1 MEIPALNI
9 IVPDFYNGP
18 KLQAAVNQAATSP
31 QGTVWIPAN
40 YPGTD
45 TYTNPNNAPV
55 FDMRSGGS
63 TSFGAS
69 SPSSLN
75 TFFNKFFGLSPND
88 YGAFGDTKFCYDGV
102 ITAQP
107 TTTFKSLAT
116 ATITNTALTG
126 NVATY
131 TISPAAP
138 LASGSLVTV
147 TGTTN
152 GSGTFNITNQPIL
165 NYDTGASTFTV
176 AITHAN
182 VGSAA
187 DTGTATSSCAAFT
200 QADVGKTIEILA
212 GGLASALDVST
223 TIASVQSSSQVTLA
237 ANATTNA
244 SGKKFWYAHDDT
256 AALQSWVTAINNGI
270 PTATGLQNH
279 SGYLAGMYFTTKPL
293 RFINPL
299 GSFSSGV
306 CTGVTGGGYGT
317 PEPWN
322 LDNANESLSIWGQ
335 GAYRSGIVAGSQ
347 FNWAS
352 AGTAANTGV
361 FYFTC
366 WNGPTIQNFAVLSP
380 DYGIAFNTSTLT
392 GKFGG
397 FFDDANGH
405 VSISGIEIE
414 NFHNTTSSLVA
425 DQMANGT
432 FESVRN
438 NVQVYNNDCAG
449 LYGGAVG
456 SATSMRGLSL
466 NNYTW
471 GGTRGSG
478 CNPGAAVVFGGGP
491 SGLNNSISVTN
502 FILDNESGSA
512 DMPAGNGLI
521 NFPSG
526 NVVQYDNNDEIHF
539 ENGRIQTA
547 TANNFAVSV
556 NGSATGPRASFTNVN
571 LSNSGTAGATTQLVL
586 IQNSTSD
593 FQFFGGTLGCNGS
606 CANGISVAS
615 GSQVHTYGTRQVGTI
630 GVVGTGAANVSFITP
645 NTTGWSG
652 VGSLQNTLV
661 ISNQGTA
668 SANGNFALSGGWG
681 TTAAATATAGF
692 AQHFRTTITA
702 SGTGQAAN
710 PTITVTLPN
719 ALPAATTI
727 CTATMVGGTGT
738 QTSINQTTNSA
749 TAPVFTFN
757 GTPGAASTYV
767 VDFVCGP

>member
-45 TYTNPNNAPV
+45 TYTNPSNASV

-63 TSFGAS
+63 TSFGSS

-88 YGAFGDTKFCYDGV
+88 FGAFGDTKFCYDGV
-102 ITAQP
+102 VTGQP
-107 TTTFKSLAT
+107 TTSFKSLST
-116 ATITNTALTG
+116 ATITNTVLTS

-131 TISPAAP
+131 TISGAAP
-138 LASGSLVTV
+138 FATGSLVTI

-152 GSGTFNITNQPIL
+152 GGGVFNVTNQPIL
-165 NYDTGASTFTV
+165 NYATGAVTFTV
-176 AITHAN
+176 AITNAN
-182 VGSAA
+182 VGTAA

-223 TIASVQSSSQVTLA
+223 TIASVQSSSQVTLTA
-237 ANATTNA
+237 SATTNA
-244 SGKKFWYAHDDT
+244 TGKKFWYAHDDT
-256 AALQSWVTAINNGI
+256 AALQSWVSAINAGI

-299 GSFSSGV
+299 GSFSNGICV
-306 CTGVTGGGYGT
+306 GVTGGGYGT

-352 AGTAANTGV
+352 AGTGNNTGV
-361 FYFTC
+361 FYFAC
-366 WNGPTIQNFAVLSP
+366 WNGPTIQNFAVISP

-405 VSISGIEIE
+405 VTINGIEIA
-414 NFHNTTSSLVA
+414 NFHNTTSSLVG
-425 DQMANGT
+425 DQMFNGT

-438 NVQVYNNDCAG
+438 GIQVYNNDCAG
-449 LYGGAVG
+449 VYGGNAAG
-456 SATSMRGLSL
+456 INLRGMNW
-466 NNYTW
+466 NNYVW

-478 CNPGAAVVFGGGP
+478 CNPGAAVVFGNGAGG
-491 SGLNNSISVTN
+491 LYNSLHITN
-502 FILDNESGSA
+502 FILDNESNSA

-521 NFPSG
+521 NFASTG
-526 NVVQYDNNDEIHF
+526 GIGMDDNDEWQF
-539 ENGRIQTA
+539 ENGRIQTS
-547 TANNFAVSV
+547 TQNNFAISV
-556 NGSATGPRASFTNVN
+556 NSGVGKLKASFTNVN
-571 LSNSGTAGATTQLVL
+571 LVNTNATAAATTQLVL
-586 IQNSTSD
+586 LQNANSD
-593 FQFFGGTLGCNGS
+593 FNFFGGSWGVTGTA
-606 CANGISVAS
+606 ANGISVAN
-615 GSQVHTYGTRQVGTI
+615 GSTIHTHGTRQFGTI
-630 GVVGTGAANVSFITP
+630 GIVGTGAAGVSLMTP
-645 NTTGWSG
+645 NTTGWAG
-652 VGSLQNTLV
+652 AGSWQ
-661 ISNQGTA
+661 
-668 SANGNFALSGGWG
+668 
-681 TTAAATATAGF
+681 
-692 AQHFRTTITA
+692 
-702 SGTGQAAN
+702 
-710 PTITVTLPN
+710 
-719 ALPAATTI
+719 
-727 CTATMVGGTGT
+727 
-738 QTSINQTTNSA
+738 
-749 TAPVFTFN
+749 
-757 GTPGAASTYV
+757 ASTYATTTNCAVNTVSPAACGAAASGAFV
-767 VDFVCGP
+767 VPTTTTTYTVNTTAVTAASRITLTPMSFAGNLPSAPTCVAPAVTSAPTISAISAGVSFTFALPSTTGQTCWMYQIVN